1 MKIAIKNESIV
12 LLEHFFVSAPIFLS
26 VIMRF
31 PHCCTAGAAV
41 GQCTLAQ
48 YTSKV
53 SVLHRKYWT
62 IS

>member
-48 YTSKV
+48 YKP
-53 SVLHRKYWT
+53 
-62 IS
+62 